1 MVNVYPFL
9 DELGGRK
16 RTERRRRKIFVQHL
30 LIILSGIY
38 LINDMMIDEYVL
50 KLLEWKVGRRDKIKF
65 WEDLLGREQF
75 LASTQDYFLISFK
88 KDEFIGNMGEWERDE
103 GGWRLEWRTECSVWE
118 REGAEW
124 TKT

>member
-50 KLLEWKVGRRDKIKF
+50 KVGRRDKIKF

-103 GGWRLEWRTECSVWE
+103 WGWRLEWRTECSVWE